1 MNNDIQLKLDVARKA
16 GLVFSDL
23 PWSTVRIGERLAG
36 TILDEASGVIYD
48 LMLIPGEME
57 KVSWPAAKA
66 IALATGGDLPTRH
79 ELAILHANLELQ
91 FGEKT
96 FWTNEVVQF
105 EGVPGESCSYFSFDL
120 GDCFDFTNQDD
131 SMWALGVRRVPGG
144 DAADLPP
151 EQRPRNV
158 VPAPA
163 VPTKVGMS
171 DSQLSATLSSVS
183 GIIEVLSRLDGY
195 MAANGYDANHPWRR
209 EIASASAGKSWGLP
223 SAPAAPAPGI
233 VAPDS
238 GLIME
243 KMAKLVTMQRRACEL
258 LEATGFPGQVEA
270 AGALRSATG
279 DLWDAV
285 REQVT
290 INMLPST
297 LDNWMT
303 TPAGLA
309 RVLVG
314 ALREERIDEPGEYND
329 AVEDCIVAVIG
340 TLSAGAGADTAQ
352 KWAELSAMA
361 PKVPVDDVA
370 GVLVQLRGVADQVFD
385 EDPTG
390 VCRRAID
397 IIEGLL
403 PHAGAGVQA

>member
-1 MNNDIQLKLDVARKA
+1 MKTTEIQDAEMMAAPLTPGDLVSIAHVLIDAQDIDDNPDDAQLLVRA
-16 GLVFSDL
+16 GIKTGITAMCMAATSALNACGANASSNVFGPAL
-23 PWSTVRIGERLAG
+23 AIPANAG
-36 TILDEASGVIYD
+36 T
-48 LMLIPGEME
+48 
-57 KVSWPAAKA
+57 
-66 IALATGGDLPTRH
+66 
-79 ELAILHANLELQ
+79 
-91 FGEKT
+91 
-96 FWTNEVVQF
+96 
-105 EGVPGESCSYFSFDL
+105 
-120 GDCFDFTNQDD
+120 
-131 SMWALGVRRVPGG
+131 
-144 DAADLPP
+144 
-151 EQRPRNV
+151 
-158 VPAPA
+158 
-163 VPTKVGMS
+163 
-171 DSQLSATLSSVS
+171 
-183 GIIEVLSRLDGY
+183 
-195 MAANGYDANHPWRR
+195 
-209 EIASASAGKSWGLP
+209 SAGKLWGL
-223 SAPAAPAPGI
+223 AAAPASPAEPANA
-233 VAPDS
+233 APDS
-238 GLIME
+238 GLTAE

-329 AVEDCIVAVIG
+329 AVEDCIVAVVG

-370 GVLVQLRGVADQVFD
+370 GVLAQLRGVADQASD
-385 EDPTG
+385 DDPAG
-390 VCRRAID
+390 VCRRAIG

-403 PHAGAGVQA
+403 PHAGAGVEA